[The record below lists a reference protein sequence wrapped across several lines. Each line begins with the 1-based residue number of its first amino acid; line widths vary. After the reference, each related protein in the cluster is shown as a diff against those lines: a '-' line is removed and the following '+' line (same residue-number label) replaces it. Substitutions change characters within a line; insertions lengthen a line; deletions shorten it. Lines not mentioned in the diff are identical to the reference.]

1 MKKMIVALGVIG
13 FALAVVS
20 TPSYGAPTPENTPD
34 YFVEWVQPN
43 GALYVDTGITGK
55 CGTKAE
61 IGFSNANS
69 GTYPC
74 LLGSFRKDATEKRF
88 HLLGFWRESVRFQY
102 GTKFK
107 EDSYAYVPYGGNFL
121 VESEIAPD
129 GTISGRCTRWN
140 GVVETGSV
148 SWGGTEGIIDT
159 GVSMY
164 LFADHCKESSGD
176 RATDNHLGRLYHC
189 RIWQTKGEDAANYV
203 LVRDY
208 RPCVK
213 DGVAGV
219 YDAVSE
225 TIFHPVGNRL
235 DAGPVKL
242 GGGHAVGPVAHPA
255 TQWGRISY
263 DADRKGMND
272 NSWMSISLPGYV
284 AQGAGDIANLNG
296 SNSSWQGENLKHSQL
311 RFDGWFQVSADKAG
325 VWNISQKFDDYFAL
339 YIDNRNVLYNNSYN
353 GEAKSTVKVT
363 EGWHRF
369 TIIAGDTFG
378 NYGSNKDYGGNVGPV
393 PFAVSVNGGAAMA
406 FNAANFPQGKGTNN
420 VRLDADA
427 DWSDRGALIL
437 NGGTVLDL
445 NGHRLTVK
453 DIACDDYIGSKI
465 VNTASKKATL
475 LFKGNPFKAKV
486 VADGLIQGL
495 GTKITVAKAGED
507 SSDRPGAATSTPE
520 GFTDNLGAA
529 LKRAKRNRR
538 HVVVVF
544 SGSDWCHWC
553 KALEKEVLSTEA
565 FRKVA
570 TNTYELV
577 YIDNPKNES
586 LLSKHGRMNNE
597 RLTEEYKV
605 KGFPTVLV
613 LDGDGK
619 KITKLG
625 YEEGGPVKYLETL
638 ATTIREAPDVEK
650 YIKPIEAVLNRH
662 DENMQKE
669 MEGAIDEVKAKFP
682 KPDGK
687 LSKKEKRKLEK
698 EMSDFL
704 YKIMFERIAGKY
716 IPLYTKAF
724 AEARAMKVPAHM
736 EKKKTELIDGQEMSF
751 NQLKAMREAYLADK
765 AKKASGAKADDDKD
779 GREDKDDDADDDDGD
794 KMVEAARMHPKFRL
808 PRPDNAKLETDYWTN
823 VAMPFYVR
831 HFVDTFVPPAGMS
844 EKDAKRVRG
853 VRRALARYLATGRDE
868 FPTGAECAEA
878 DVLWRAKCRDAA
890 VAIVHYIG
898 LEGDSKY
905 WQGNRVFREAVANH
919 DFGREPV
926 LGFVLR
932 AFAVK
937 SAAYHI
943 QRKNDEPRKPLEDA
957 RAECEKAFA
966 SVLGIYKAADRR
978 ILERFAEIQRLPLGV
993 LKAFGDEYLTL
1004 CQTAKDCMER
1014 ASDARGSGWASSV
1027 TEEGWK
1033 GWGDYNAMAASNLL
1047 AAVRLR
1053 PEEPRA
1059 AMMLSSLAGRS
1070 CAVGGDSLSWA
1081 MTSVSNS
1088 LDCSAETIER
1098 CLHFQTSRWGGS
1110 TEFLRDFVME
1120 CATNVD
1126 VRSTFSYRGAATALD
1141 KLFTAEADGM
1151 TQKGVVE
1158 KIITPDMAKALYAMF
1173 DAYAAAPETEFMP
1186 SADVFRGMGMSLAM
1200 QRGDWASVR
1209 RYWKSIR
1216 SPLRQYRSAQ
1226 WLRRVDSP
1234 ALDGIYLRHVFEVLS
1249 NSARAEDFL
1258 KAEEAAAAGRHD
1270 EAFKMYAELEQIRN
1284 PSSAEK
1290 YLASGRFFAER
1301 RFAQEKV
1308 GGWIDI
1314 MPSRAGGEANHWWGI
1329 TGTDPDGRAR
1339 IRSDRKGYYRV
1350 QSPIPGIGV
1359 EIEATVHFEKR
1370 DAKQRVWNV
1379 GWGLARV
1386 FSGFC
1391 AENSSWAF
1399 PYIGFCRDE
1408 KGDHYFVQAYTR
1420 ENEEDAKKD
1429 ADKASLEI
1437 GSFPMLNVS
1446 TGNLQVKDSHAFS
1459 LKTTDG
1465 KLSISVDGNEV
1476 YSAPLDESTDMSRMR
1491 DRIQPN
1497 GDVLPVWKLFKNTSF
1512 SNYRYRRV
1520 PKER

>member
-20 TPSYGAPTPENTPD
+20 TPSYGAPTPEYTPD

-189 RIWQTKGEDAANYV
+189 RIWQTNGEDAANYV

-213 DGVAGV
+213 NGVAGV
-219 YDAVSE
+219 YDAVSK

-529 LKRAKRNRR
+529 L
-538 HVVVVF
+538 
-544 SGSDWCHWC
+544 
-553 KALEKEVLSTEA
+553 
-565 FRKVA
+565 
-570 TNTYELV
+570 
-577 YIDNPKNES
+577 
-586 LLSKHGRMNNE
+586 
-597 RLTEEYKV
+597 
-605 KGFPTVLV
+605 
-613 LDGDGK
+613 
-619 KITKLG
+619 
-625 YEEGGPVKYLETL
+625 
-638 ATTIREAPDVEK
+638 
-650 YIKPIEAVLNRH
+650 
-662 DENMQKE
+662 
-669 MEGAIDEVKAKFP
+669 
-682 KPDGK
+682 
-687 LSKKEKRKLEK
+687 
-698 EMSDFL
+698 
-704 YKIMFERIAGKY
+704 
-716 IPLYTKAF
+716 
-724 AEARAMKVPAHM
+724 
-736 EKKKTELIDGQEMSF
+736 
-751 NQLKAMREAYLADK
+751 
-765 AKKASGAKADDDKD
+765 
-779 GREDKDDDADDDDGD
+779 
-794 KMVEAARMHPKFRL
+794 
-808 PRPDNAKLETDYWTN
+808 
-823 VAMPFYVR
+823 
-831 HFVDTFVPPAGMS
+831 
-844 EKDAKRVRG
+844 
-853 VRRALARYLATGRDE
+853 
-868 FPTGAECAEA
+868 
-878 DVLWRAKCRDAA
+878 
-890 VAIVHYIG
+890 
-898 LEGDSKY
+898 
-905 WQGNRVFREAVANH
+905 
-919 DFGREPV
+919 
-926 LGFVLR
+926 
-932 AFAVK
+932 
-937 SAAYHI
+937 
-943 QRKNDEPRKPLEDA
+943 
-957 RAECEKAFA
+957 
-966 SVLGIYKAADRR
+966 
-978 ILERFAEIQRLPLGV
+978 
-993 LKAFGDEYLTL
+993 
-1004 CQTAKDCMER
+1004 
-1014 ASDARGSGWASSV
+1014 
-1027 TEEGWK
+1027 
-1033 GWGDYNAMAASNLL
+1033 
-1047 AAVRLR
+1047 
-1053 PEEPRA
+1053 
-1059 AMMLSSLAGRS
+1059 
-1070 CAVGGDSLSWA
+1070 
-1081 MTSVSNS
+1081 
-1088 LDCSAETIER
+1088 
-1098 CLHFQTSRWGGS
+1098 
-1110 TEFLRDFVME
+1110 
-1120 CATNVD
+1120 
-1126 VRSTFSYRGAATALD
+1126 
-1141 KLFTAEADGM
+1141 
-1151 TQKGVVE
+1151 
-1158 KIITPDMAKALYAMF
+1158 
-1173 DAYAAAPETEFMP
+1173 
-1186 SADVFRGMGMSLAM
+1186 
-1200 QRGDWASVR
+1200 
-1209 RYWKSIR
+1209 
-1216 SPLRQYRSAQ
+1216 
-1226 WLRRVDSP
+1226 
-1234 ALDGIYLRHVFEVLS
+1234 
-1249 NSARAEDFL
+1249 
-1258 KAEEAAAAGRHD
+1258 
-1270 EAFKMYAELEQIRN
+1270 
-1284 PSSAEK
+1284 
-1290 YLASGRFFAER
+1290 
-1301 RFAQEKV
+1301 
-1308 GGWIDI
+1308 
-1314 MPSRAGGEANHWWGI
+1314 
-1329 TGTDPDGRAR
+1329 
-1339 IRSDRKGYYRV
+1339 
-1350 QSPIPGIGV
+1350 
-1359 EIEATVHFEKR
+1359 
-1370 DAKQRVWNV
+1370 
-1379 GWGLARV
+1379 
-1386 FSGFC
+1386 
-1391 AENSSWAF
+1391 
-1399 PYIGFCRDE
+1399 
-1408 KGDHYFVQAYTR
+1408 
-1420 ENEEDAKKD
+1420 
-1429 ADKASLEI
+1429 
-1437 GSFPMLNVS
+1437 
-1446 TGNLQVKDSHAFS
+1446 
-1459 LKTTDG
+1459 
-1465 KLSISVDGNEV
+1465 
-1476 YSAPLDESTDMSRMR
+1476 
-1491 DRIQPN
+1491 
-1497 GDVLPVWKLFKNTSF
+1497 
-1512 SNYRYRRV
+1512 
-1520 PKER
+1520 